1 MNATAA
7 PEAAIVDSLS
17 RLGLHWN
24 RSRPRIAPVSRFPRL
39 PYSEGFNP
47 EEMSDDRSAQQLVRG
62 VPTKPV
68 QSTAGLNFGIA
79 AIGPA

>member
-24 RSRPRIAPVSRFPRL
+24 RSGPRIPPVSRFPRL
-39 PYSEGFNP
+39 PYSEGFNA
-47 EEMSDDRSAQQLVRG
+47 EEMSDDRSAQQSARG
-62 VPTKPV
+62 VPTTPV
-68 QSTAGLNFGIA
+68 QSTAVLNIAIA
-79 AIGPA
+79 AIQPA